1 MKQTYLILVA
11 LLVLTACGGD
21 SKKSVEEIISEGN
34 LEAIRSKK
42 VALTEQ
48 YKAVSD
54 QLKELDEAI
63 DRLDT
68 VKKLQLITVLSVKD
82 TLFNHY
88 VELQGSVDTKQNIII
103 YSEFGGLLYNV
114 LVKEGQSVT
123 KGQVLARIDDGG
135 LSQQL
140 AQMQVQADLAKTT
153 YERQKRLWE
162 QNIGSE
168 IQFLQAKSSYESQ
181 KKAIEQMKNQ
191 LSKAVVR
198 APFTGSIDDVLAEQG
213 TVVTPGMSL
222 FRIVS
227 LNDMHIEAEVPEI
240 YLTSIVKNTK
250 VKVEF
255 PITGESVDTR
265 VRQVGSYIN
274 PNNRSFR
281 IEIPVPNTSGN
292 VKPNLTSRL
301 MINDYTSENAIL
313 LPQSVISE
321 NALGEQYVYIV
332 ELKNGNGRY
341 KAVKKIIETG
351 KTQGDLVEILSGI
364 KKGDQVIMEGAR
376 SVKDGQEVSI
386 LKNEAL

>member
-42 VALTEQ
+42 TALTEQ
-48 YKAVSD
+48 YKAVSE
-54 QLKELDEAI
+54 QLKKLDEAI

-114 LVKEGQSVT
+114 LVKEGQKVK
-123 KGQVLARIDDGG
+123 KGQILARIDDGG

-140 AQMQVQADLAKTT
+140 AQMQVQANLAKTT

-168 IQFLQAKSSYESQ
+168 IQFLQAKSSYEAQ
-181 KKAIEQMKNQ
+181 EKAIEQMKNQ
-191 LSKAVVR
+191 LSKAEVR
-198 APFTGSIDDVLAEQG
+198 APFAGSIDDVMAEQG

-227 LNDMHIEAEVPEI
+227 LSDMHIEAEVPEI

-255 PITGESVDTR
+255 PIIGESVDTK
-265 VRQVGSYIN
+265 VQQVGSYIN
-274 PNNRSFR
+274 PNNRSFK

-301 MINDYTSENAIL
+301 LINDYTSQNAIL
-313 LPQSVISE
+313 LPQNVISE
-321 NALGEQYVYIV
+321 NALGEQYVYTV
-332 ELKNGNGRY
+332 EYKNDNGRY
-341 KAVKKIIETG
+341 KAVKKIVETG

-364 KKGDQVIMEGAR
+364 KTGDQVIIEGAR

>member
-1 MKQTYLILVA
+1 
-11 LLVLTACGGD
+11 
-21 SKKSVEEIISEGN
+21 
-34 LEAIRSKK
+34 
-42 VALTEQ
+42 
-48 YKAVSD
+48 
-54 QLKELDEAI
+54 
-63 DRLDT
+63 
-68 VKKLQLITVLSVKD
+68 
-82 TLFNHY
+82 
-88 VELQGSVDTKQNIII
+88 
-103 YSEFGGLLYNV
+103 
-114 LVKEGQSVT
+114 
-123 KGQVLARIDDGG
+123 
-135 LSQQL
+135 
-140 AQMQVQADLAKTT
+140 
-153 YERQKRLWE
+153 
-162 QNIGSE
+162 
-168 IQFLQAKSSYESQ
+168 
-181 KKAIEQMKNQ
+181 MKNQ